1 MEEKYLK
8 RENETDYEY
17 GLRLIEIKCEE
28 NPQDLDWQD
37 LVSMLDLNIHKDSL
51 RKACNTTEYSSYNVM
66 KYFKNKQLHN
76 IKDNEILKEIE
87 EKKLELKKERM
98 KLNTLRTITNRDL
111 RETARIE
118 LYLEQLKEAVE
129 NIQPLYT
136 PSNKEY
142 NFNTIEDK
150 VGLLGIS
157 DIHFGKIVEIKDLKG
172 NIINKYDEDVF
183 KKRMDRLFWEIRNI
197 IIKEKL
203 EKIVIYNLS
212 DCIDGILRISQLKNL
227 QYGIIDSV
235 IKFSEFMAEWLSS
248 LSNYVAIEYYQ
259 CWGNHDEIRLLT
271 GKKGDFPEENVG
283 RLIMEFLELRL
294 KDNKNIVIHNE
305 NKPYIF
311 SNILGMN
318 VFGFHGECKD
328 LNGALKDLQMIY
340 KEDIDLLLA
349 GHLHNNNLNTVGMGQ
364 FGDIQAIRIASL
376 CGVDDYSM
384 KLMKSA
390 SAGSNLFIIEKDKG
404 KTITYDINLNINNII
419 LKETLV

>member
-1 MEEKYLK
+1 MEEILRRKEGESELDFHK
-8 RENETDYEY
+8 RVIYGKLVDKTLNDMDYRELSTY
-17 GLRLIEIKCEE
+17 AYDK
-28 NPQDLDWQD
+28 
-37 LVSMLDLNIHKDSL
+37 
-51 RKACNTTEYSSYNVM
+51 EYSSDVARRMFYGSRNTLDLIENDRVE
-66 KYFKNKQLHN
+66 N
-76 IKDNEILKEIE
+76 ISDVYMLKEIE

-118 LYLEQLKEAVE
+118 LYLEQLKEAIE
-129 NIQPLYT
+129 NIKPLYT
-136 PSNKEY
+136 PNKENY
-142 NFNTIEDK
+142 NFDAKEDK

-172 NIINKYDEDVF
+172 NIINKYNEDVF
-183 KKRMDRLFWEIRNI
+183 KNRMDKLFRETVS
-197 IIKEKL
+197 IIKKENLKKL
-203 EKIVIYNLS
+203 VIYNLS

-235 IKFSEFMAEWLSS
+235 IKFSEFIAEWLNT
-248 LSNYVAIEYYQ
+248 LSNYIVIEYYQ

-294 KDNKNIVIHNE
+294 KDNKNIIIHND
-305 NKPYIF
+305 NNPYIF

-318 VFGFHGECKD
+318 IFGFHGECKN
-328 LNGALKDLQMIY
+328 LNSALKDLQMIY

-349 GHLHNNNLNTVGMGQ
+349 GHLHNGNLNTIGMGQ
-364 FGDIQAIRIASL
+364 YGDIQTIRLPSL
-376 CGVDDYSM
+376 CGIDDYSI

-390 SAGSNLFIIEKDKG
+390 SAGSNLFIIDKNKG
-404 KTITYDINLNINNII
+404 KTITYDINLNINF
-419 LKETLV
+419 

>member
-1 MEEKYLK
+1 MEEILRRKEGESELDFHK
-8 RENETDYEY
+8 RVIYGKLVDKTLNDMDYRELSTY
-17 GLRLIEIKCEE
+17 AYDK
-28 NPQDLDWQD
+28 
-37 LVSMLDLNIHKDSL
+37 
-51 RKACNTTEYSSYNVM
+51 EYSSDVARRMFYGSRNTLDLIENDRVE
-66 KYFKNKQLHN
+66 N
-76 IKDNEILKEIE
+76 ISDVYMLKEIE

-118 LYLEQLKEAVE
+118 LYLEQLKEAIE
-129 NIQPLYT
+129 NIKPLYT
-136 PSNKEY
+136 PNKENY
-142 NFNTIEDK
+142 NFDAKEDK

-157 DIHFGKIVEIKDLKG
+157 DVHFGKIVEIKDLKG
-172 NIINKYDEDVF
+172 NIINRYNEDVF
-183 KKRMDRLFWEIRNI
+183 KNRMDKLFWEIRNI

-235 IKFSEFMAEWLSS
+235 IKFSEFIAEWLNT
-248 LSNYVAIEYYQ
+248 LSNYIAIEYYQ

-294 KDNKNIVIHNE
+294 KDNKNIIIHND
-305 NKPYIF
+305 NNPYIF

-318 VFGFHGECKD
+318 IFGFHGECKN
-328 LNGALKDLQMIY
+328 LNSALKDLQMIY

-364 FGDIQAIRIASL
+364 FGDIQTIRISSL
-376 CGVDDYSM
+376 CGIDDYSM

-404 KTITYDINLNINNII
+404 KTITYDINLNIN
-419 LKETLV
+419 

>member
-1 MEEKYLK
+1 MEEILRRKEGESELDFHK
-8 RENETDYEY
+8 RVIYGKLVDKTLNDMDYRELSTYAY
-17 GLRLIEIKCEE
+17 GK
-28 NPQDLDWQD
+28 
-37 LVSMLDLNIHKDSL
+37 
-51 RKACNTTEYSSYNVM
+51 EYSSDVARRMFYGSRNTLELLDTN
-66 KYFKNKQLHN
+66 KISNISDKN
-76 IKDNEILKEIE
+76 ILQEIE

-98 KLNTLRTITNRDL
+98 KLNTLKTITNRDL

-118 LYLEQLKEAVE
+118 LYLEQLKEAIE

-136 PSNKEY
+136 PSDKEY
-142 NFNTIEDK
+142 NFNAIEDK

-172 NIINKYDEDVF
+172 NIINKYDEEVF
-183 KKRMDRLFWEIRNI
+183 KKRMDKLFWEIRNI

-235 IKFSEFMAEWLSS
+235 IKFSEFIAEWLNT

-294 KDNKNIVIHNE
+294 KDNKNIIIHND
-305 NKPYIF
+305 NNPYIF
-311 SNILGMN
+311 SNILGIN
-318 VFGFHGECKD
+318 IFGFHGECKN
-328 LNGALKDLQMIY
+328 LNSALKDLQMLY

-349 GHLHNNNLNTVGMGQ
+349 GHLHNGNLNTVGMGQ
-364 FGDIQAIRIASL
+364 FGDIQCIRIPSL
-376 CGVDDYSM
+376 CGIDDYSM

-404 KTITYDINLNINNII
+404 KTITYDINLNVNN
-419 LKETLV
+419 

>member
-1 MEEKYLK
+1 MEEILRRKEGESELDFHK
-8 RENETDYEY
+8 RVIYGKLVDKTLNDMDYRELSTY
-17 GLRLIEIKCEE
+17 AYDK
-28 NPQDLDWQD
+28 
-37 LVSMLDLNIHKDSL
+37 
-51 RKACNTTEYSSYNVM
+51 EYSSDVARRMFYGS
-66 KYFKNKQLHN
+66 KNTLDLIENDRVEN
-76 IKDNEILKEIE
+76 ISDVYMLKEIE

-118 LYLEQLKEAVE
+118 LYLEQLKEAIE
-129 NIQPLYT
+129 NIKPLYT
-136 PSNKEY
+136 PNKENY
-142 NFNTIEDK
+142 NFEVVEDK

-157 DIHFGKIVEIKDLKG
+157 DIHFGKKVEIKDLKG
-172 NIINKYDEDVF
+172 KVINRYNEDVF
-183 KKRMDRLFWEIRNI
+183 KNRMDKLFWETISIIR
-197 IIKEKL
+197 KENLQKL
-203 EKIVIYNLS
+203 VIYNLS

-235 IKFSEFMAEWLSS
+235 IKFSEFMAEWLNT
-248 LSNYVAIEYYQ
+248 LSNYIVIEYYQ

-294 KDNKNIVIHNE
+294 KDNKNIIIHND
-305 NKPYIF
+305 NNPYIF

-318 VFGFHGECKD
+318 IFGFHGESKN
-328 LNGALKDLQMIY
+328 LNNALKDLQMIY

-349 GHLHNNNLNTVGMGQ
+349 GHLHNNSLNTVGIGQ
-364 FGDIQAIRIASL
+364 FGNVQCIRVPSL
-376 CGVDDYSM
+376 CGIDDYSM

-404 KTITYDINLNINNII
+404 KTITYDINLN
-419 LKETLV
+419 